1 MELWQIN
8 EVITDRGIRDLTRG
22 FDRVEEQIF
31 AILQRYLMRFDL
43 SNGEFVAQTATASL
57 INQMNREIAQA
68 LTASSLDSE
77 IEKFLTNFDEI
88 GDNIKQIHRNLSD
101 VNVPN
106 RIINQQKQFALDRT
120 LYSLREAN
128 VSTDFIAPVKR
139 VLYQRITTG
148 ASLLETERELRAL
161 IMGDDKTKGALTRW
175 VGQVARDGVNQY
187 KGAIHQAVKNEF
199 GFTALAYVNSL
210 VEDSRS
216 QCRRWTEMGRI
227 EEEQLQQEINWA
239 FQNGQGMIPETNP
252 DNFIIN
258 RGGYNCRHEA
268 IPVR

>member
-8 EVITDRGIRDLTRG
+8 EVITDRGVRELTQG
-22 FDRVEEQIF
+22 FDMVERQIY
-31 AILQRYLMRFDL
+31 AILRRYLLRFDL

-57 INQMNREIAQA
+57 INQMNREIAEA
-68 LTASSLDSE
+68 LSVSSLDSE
-77 IEKFLTNFDEI
+77 IQRFLTNFDEI
-88 GDNIKQIHRNLSD
+88 GDNIKQIHKDLSQ

-120 LYSLREAN
+120 LFSLREAN
-128 VSTDFIAPVKR
+128 VSIDFIAPVKR
-139 VLYQRITTG
+139 VLYQRVTTG

-161 IMGDDKTKGALTRW
+161 IVGDDKTKGALTRW
-175 VGQVARDGVNQY
+175 VGQVARDSVNQY

-199 GFTALAYVNSL
+199 DFTAIAYVNSL
-210 VEDSRS
+210 VDDSRS

-227 EEEQLQQEINWA
+227 EEAELEQEINWA
-239 FQNGQGMIPETNP
+239 FRNGQGMIPETNP